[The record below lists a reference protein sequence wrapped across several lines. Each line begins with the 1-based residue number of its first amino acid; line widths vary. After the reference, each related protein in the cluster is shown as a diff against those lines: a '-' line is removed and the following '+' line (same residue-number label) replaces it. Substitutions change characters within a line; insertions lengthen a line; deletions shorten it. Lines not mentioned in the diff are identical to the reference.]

1 MVTNPPAKFALD
13 PDYKKLRDGFEKADF
28 VISEDT
34 LRTIFLAL
42 KLEKPLLVCG
52 PSGVGKT
59 ELAKVLSKIFQS
71 RLIRLQCYEGL
82 DESKAIYD
90 WNYQKQVLQL
100 QLSHKEDFFSMKNI
114 LKRPLL
120 DAITAKEPI
129 LLLIDDIDEADRNFE
144 ALLLEFL
151 SDFQV
156 TIPEVGTVVAEKK
169 PFVVITSSGKREL
182 SEALRRRCV
191 FLYLDYPDPEEET
204 LITRKK
210 VPGVIEELNEK
221 IALGVAS
228 MERCYSPEV
237 IDWLR
242 TLLFLNARIYSEE
255 YLEKM
260 MDFLAKKRDNLMG
273 LK

>member
-1 MVTNPPAKFALD
+1 MVKNLPAKFD
-13 PDYKKLRDGFEKADF
+13 VEYEKLQKGFEEAGY
-28 VISEDT
+28 IIAEDA

-59 ELAKVLSKIFQS
+59 ELAKVLSKIFQA

-100 QLSHKEDFFSMKNI
+100 QLSHTEELFSMKNI

-120 DAITAKEPI
+120 QAITAKEPVV
-129 LLLIDDIDEADRNFE
+129 LLIDDIDEADRNFE
-144 ALLLEFL
+144 ALLLEIL
-151 SDFQV
+151 ADFQV
-156 TIPEVGTVVAEKK
+156 TIPEVGTIVAEEK
-169 PFVVITSSGKREL
+169 PIVVITSSGKREL

-191 FLYLDYPDPEEET
+191 FLYLDYPGSVEEA
-204 LITRKK
+204 LIIRKK
-210 VPGVIEELNEK
+210 VPQVIDEINEE

-242 TLLFLNARIYSEE
+242 TLLFLNAGCYSEE
-255 YLEKM
+255 YLGKM